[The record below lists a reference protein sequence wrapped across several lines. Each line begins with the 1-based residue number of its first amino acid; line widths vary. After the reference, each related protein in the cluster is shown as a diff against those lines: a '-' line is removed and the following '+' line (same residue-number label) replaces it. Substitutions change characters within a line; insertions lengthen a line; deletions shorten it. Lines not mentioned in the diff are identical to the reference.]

1 MSEHGSTWTPTADV
15 VAEAVDI
22 HGPVDVTLLQDAIRQ
37 VTGEAE
43 AVRLRASG
51 TGTGIGTGTEFT
63 DGGSVPLTMVDL
75 ADEPDPGAALDAW
88 LREETAPGLGTSRSA
103 QALIRLAD
111 DRFTWFHRHPR
122 RALDTYG
129 CALVSRR
136 AAEIYTSLV
145 NGRPAAGD
153 VLPPLARLTEA
164 EAAYRASSAPEDD
177 AAFWRERLAG
187 LTPAGPSAALGT
199 AQTSVSLPQ
208 TAVDM
213 ERVRAAARYCGAH
226 PRAFLIAAVAAH
238 LHRTGGATDVVLGL
252 PVDGRFERALQ
263 RVPGAAEDIAALRVD
278 VRPDTPFAD
287 LVRQVTRESRRV
299 RRHQRL
305 RHAEVCRAL
314 DATGTGETLYEAIAD
329 VREAPPALRF
339 GDHRAAG
346 RRLGGRPATTL
357 SFLLAEDPDGRNL
370 RVSVLGPA
378 DHHPET
384 APDAHARRLGA
395 LLAAA
400 VSAPGHTVAALA
412 PTAVA
417 EPPVAGRTTRET
429 LTSVLDAAARSTP
442 DAVAVRDRTGQLTY
456 RQLHSRAN
464 KLARLLISRGAGP
477 ERLVGLL
484 LPRTTD
490 MLVAMLAVL
499 KSGAAYLPLDPAYPD
514 ERLRFVVGDARPSCL
529 LTDTVHAGRDLGTP
543 TGPLVV
549 LDEESVRAELAS
561 AASHD
566 ITDGERTAPLTP
578 GHPAYVIYTSGSTGT
593 PKGVVVTHRNVLPLL
608 AWAEADLGADALAHS
623 LAATSFSFDVSVA
636 EVFPPLATG
645 GTVEVVRN
653 LLSLL
658 DDEPPRWSGG
668 LVCAIPSALGKLLER
683 TTLDLSARAL
693 ALGGEALPADLA
705 ARVARTMPGTRL
717 FNAYGPTEATVYA
730 TSWRADGAP
739 AGEAPPIGRP
749 LAHVRAYVLDDAL
762 RQVGDGTAGELYL
775 AGDGLARGYLG
786 RPGLTADRFPA
797 DPFGPPGTRMYRT
810 GDLVRRRGDG
820 QLDFLGRVDEQV
832 KINGF
837 RVEPG
842 EVEATL
848 ARHPGTAEA
857 MAVVRTDHAGDA
869 RLIAYVVPS
878 DASARPAP
886 QELRGWLAE
895 RLPAHLVPA
904 ELRLTAALPRTP
916 NGKLARESDPAPLP
930 EPAPRQEPAPAAPAA
945 PSVPVAPATA
955 VTPAPP
961 AVVAPPVAPA
971 PEPAREEPVSRED
984 LVAAAFAEVL
994 RESDVASVARDK
1006 SFFDLGGDSIMSIQL
1021 VSHLR
1026 QSGLVLIPQD
1036 IFEYKTV
1043 QALARIARETGRQSS
1058 GGDTAAVGD
1067 VPLTPIVHW
1076 LRDQGGPVDGFHQAV
1091 LLRVP
1096 GGLREAPLTSA
1107 VQALIDHHDAFR
1119 LRVDRSAPG
1128 WSLEVRPVG
1137 SVLAGDCLRRVPAG
1151 SLSGDALLRLL
1162 STETARAQGELDVR
1176 DGRMVRVVWFDAGP
1190 DTPGRLLFM
1199 ANHLACDGVSW
1210 RVVVPDLVGAYQ
1222 EIAAGRGPGL
1232 RPVETSLRHWSR
1244 ALQEQARTEERRAEL
1259 PLWEQTLAVPGPRF
1273 ARRPLDPARDTT
1285 GTARSR
1291 TVVYGAERAR
1301 HLFTTIPA
1309 TFHCEINDVLL
1320 TALALAVQ
1328 RCMGSTD
1335 DVVIDVE
1342 GHGRE
1347 PVVPGADLSRTV
1359 GWFTSMYPVRLAPG
1373 VALSGGTPPSGGDLG
1388 RALRSVKEQLR
1399 AIPDKGIGFGMLR
1412 YLDPETGARLAA
1424 AEPRHI
1430 GFNYFG
1436 RFLLP
1441 SEGGEQDWSPA
1452 PETGMTAGA
1461 DAGMP
1466 LDHPLSINA
1475 LTEDTADGTAL
1486 RIAFSWADGIVDDER
1501 VDELVGHWFALLDA
1515 LAAHA
1520 AEPGAGGRTP
1530 SDFPLVRLDQH
1541 AIERLEREHPG
1552 LDEILPLSSLQQGM
1566 LYHLLLGSMNNP
1578 DADGSGD
1585 VPHSLYTIQFWL
1597 ELEGSLDTTAMRGA
1611 FRDLLD
1617 RHRNLGA
1624 AFVHTGLPHPV
1635 QILRPGMDVPW
1646 RETDLGHLP
1655 EEQREREVER
1665 LLEKERTLPFE
1676 PARPPLLRL
1685 LLIGLGGDRRR
1696 LVLSTHHILLDGWS
1710 LPIIIGELFAHYR
1723 ARVTGTSHA
1732 LPTGT
1737 PFREYANWLS
1747 RVDGEAAE
1755 AAWRTALEGF
1765 TPTKVG
1771 NRRPGEPVP
1780 SQHLRSSLGED
1791 ITGALVG
1798 TARRHGVTL
1807 ATVLQTCWAILLA
1820 EETGRQ
1826 DVVFGSVVSGR
1837 PAELPGVEAMVG
1849 LFINTVPTRV
1859 RLDPAESLGS
1869 LFVRVQNEQAK
1880 LLPYQHISL
1889 TDIRRITDSGDMF
1902 DTMMSFANYPFDGEA
1917 LRRPAP
1923 GLELIRA
1930 SGEDRQHYPLGVVLS
1945 HRDDVLTLQ
1954 IEFHPHLIDPDR
1966 ANDLVERFVALLT
1979 RSAHAPHSVLGDVRS
1994 AQLLAEGA
2002 ADAPAAPRPAPIPAP
2017 APASGSPAL
2026 GGGTGVLLPLREEG
2040 TRPPLFCVHP
2050 AAGIAWSYAG
2060 LTGPLGTDQPLYG
2073 LQARGLDGSQ
2083 VLPGSV
2089 AEMAADYVA
2098 QLRTVQPA
2106 GPYHLL
2112 GWSFGGMVAHE
2123 MAVQLQ
2129 RAGEEIGLLAVLDAI
2144 PPTPA
2149 DGTPPAPDD
2158 GTADTTADT
2167 NGDANGDGADA
2178 AVRFG
2183 PDHVM
2188 RTILQFF
2195 GYDPAIWAEEEMT
2208 YPRFLEIA
2216 RAYPGLLATF
2226 DEPMIETLCRVYT
2239 NNAVLTND
2247 HTPSRYTGDLL
2258 VFTALE
2264 TSADTAARQWEP
2276 YVDGGKP
2283 DVRAVECPHA
2293 EMGRPG
2299 PLAEIAE
2306 MLAPALRG
2314 RHTGPAVTG

>member
-1 MSEHGSTWTPTADV
+1 MSDHGSTWTPDADL

-43 AVRLRASG
+43 AVRLRAGGGDHGANG
-51 TGTGIGTGTEFT
+51 TDGRAEFT

-75 ADEPDPGAALDAW
+75 ADEPDPAAALDAW
-88 LREETAPGLGTSRSA
+88 LRGETAPGRDTSRSC

-111 DRFTWFHRHPR
+111 DRFTWFHGHPR
-122 RALDTYG
+122 RALDSYG

-136 AAEIYTSLV
+136 AAEVYTSLV
-145 NGRPAAGD
+145 TGRPATDGA
-153 VLPPLARLTEA
+153 LPPLARLTAA
-164 EAAYRASSAPEDD
+164 EAAYRASTAPEAD

-187 LTPAGPSAALGT
+187 LTPCGPAAALGPVQVPT
-199 AQTSVSLPQ
+199 GLPGQ
-208 TAVDM
+208 SPDP
-213 ERVRAAARYCGAH
+213 ESVRAAARYCGAH
-226 PRAFLIAAVAAH
+226 PRAVLIAAVAAH
-238 LHRTGGATDVVLGL
+238 LYRTTGATDVVLGL

-263 RVPGAAEDIAALRVD
+263 RVPGAAEDIAALRLD
-278 VRPDTPFAD
+278 VTPDTPFAD
-287 LVRQVTRESRRV
+287 LVRQVARESRRV
-299 RRHQRL
+299 RRHQRF
-305 RHAEVCRAL
+305 RHTEVCRAL
-314 DATGTGETLYEAIAD
+314 DATGTSERLYDAIAD
-329 VREAPPALRF
+329 VREAAPALRF
-339 GDHRAAG
+339 GDHRAVARPLAG
-346 RRLGGRPATTL
+346 RPSTAPR
-357 SFLLAEDPDGRNL
+357 FLLDEDPDGRTL
-370 RVSVLGPA
+370 RVNVLGPA
-378 DHHPET
+378 GHNSGT
-384 APDAHARRLGA
+384 GPDAHARQLST
-395 LLAAA
+395 LLTAA
-400 VSAPGHTVAALA
+400 VSAPGHPLAALDT
-412 PTAVA
+412 PTAGKRSDAVT
-417 EPPVAGRTTRET
+417 PVPAATGRTDQET
-429 LTSVLDAAARSTP
+429 LTSVLDAAARRHP

-456 RQLHSRAN
+456 RQLHERAN
-464 KLARLLISRGAGP
+464 RLARLLISRGAGP

-529 LTDTVHAGRDLGTP
+529 LTDTVHADRDLGTP
-543 TGPLVV
+543 TGPVVV
-549 LDEESVRAELAS
+549 LDDEPVRAELTS

-566 ITDGERTAPLTP
+566 ITDGERAAPLTP
-578 GHPAYVIYTSGSTGT
+578 GHPAYVIYTSGSTGA

-608 AWAEADLGADALAHS
+608 AWAREELGADALAHS

-668 LVCAIPSALGKLLER
+668 LVCAIPSALGKLLDR
-683 TTLDLSARAL
+683 TSLDLSARAL
-693 ALGGEALPADLA
+693 ALGGEALPAGLA
-705 ARVARTMPGTRL
+705 DRVVRTMPGTRL

-730 TSWRADGAP
+730 TAWRAGGDP
-739 AGEAPPIGRP
+739 VTDAPPIGRP
-749 LAHVRAYVLDDAL
+749 LRHVRAYVLDDAL
-762 RQVGDGTAGELYL
+762 KPVEEGATGELYL

-786 RPGLTADRFPA
+786 RPGLTAERFPA

-810 GDLVRRRGDG
+810 GDTVRRRSDG

-848 ARHPGTAEA
+848 ARHPEVAEA

-869 RLIAYVVPS
+869 RLIAHLVPS
-878 DASARPAP
+878 DDSARPAP
-886 QELRGWLAE
+886 QELRAWLAE

-904 ELRLTAALPRTP
+904 ELRLTDALPRTP
-916 NGKLARESDPAPLP
+916 NGKLARETDPAPLS
-930 EPAPRQEPAPAAPAA
+930 APAA
-945 PSVPVAPATA
+945 V
-955 VTPAPP
+955 PAPP
-961 AVVAPPVAPA
+961 AVVVPPAVPVPVAA
-971 PEPAREEPVSRED
+971 PEPVREAPASRED

-994 RESDVASVARDK
+994 RESDVPRDK

-1036 IFEYKTV
+1036 IFEYKNV
-1043 QALARIARETGRQSS
+1043 QALARIARETGRQTT
-1058 GGDTAAVGD
+1058 GGSAAAVGD
-1067 VPLTPIVHW
+1067 VPLTPIMHW

-1096 GGLREAPLTSA
+1096 GGLRESPLTSA
-1107 VQALIDHHDAFR
+1107 VQSLIDHHDAFR
-1119 LRVDRSAPG
+1119 LRLDRSAPG

-1137 SVLAGDCLRRVPAG
+1137 SVPAGDCVRRVPAEN
-1151 SLSGDALLRLL
+1151 LSGDALLRVL
-1162 STETARAQGELDVR
+1162 SRETARAQSELDVQ
-1176 DGRMVRVVWFDAGP
+1176 DGHMVRVVWFDAGP

-1210 RVVVPDLVGAYQ
+1210 RVVVPDLVGAY
-1222 EIAAGRGPGL
+1222 EDVAAGRTPGT

-1244 ALQEQARTEERRAEL
+1244 ALQEQARTPERQAEL
-1259 PLWEQTLAVPGPRF
+1259 PLWERMLAVPGPRF

-1309 TFHCEINDVLL
+1309 AFHCEINDVLL

-1328 RCMGSTD
+1328 RCMGTTE

-1347 PVVPGADLSRTV
+1347 PVVPGADLSRTI
-1359 GWFTSMYPVRLAPG
+1359 GWFTSMYPVRIAPG
-1373 VALSGGTPPSGGDLG
+1373 VPLSGGTVPSGVDLG
-1388 RALRSVKEQLR
+1388 RALRGVKEQLR

-1412 YLDPETGARLAA
+1412 YLNPETGPRLAT

-1466 LDHPLSINA
+1466 LDHPLSVNA

-1486 RIAFSWADGIVDDER
+1486 RIAFSWAEGAVDDER
-1501 VDELVGHWFALLDA
+1501 VDELVDNWFELLDA

-1530 SDFPLVRLDQH
+1530 SDFPLVRLDQR
-1541 AIERLEREHPG
+1541 AIERLESDHPG

-1566 LYHLLLGSMNNP
+1566 LYHLLLGSMNTP
-1578 DADGSGD
+1578 DAGD
-1585 VPHSLYTIQFWL
+1585 PADVSHSLYTIQFWL
-1597 ELEGSLDTTAMRGA
+1597 ELEGTLDTTAMRDA
-1611 FRDLLD
+1611 FRALLD

-1635 QILRPGMDVPW
+1635 QVFRPGMDVPW
-1646 RETDLGHLP
+1646 QEVDLSGLL
-1655 EEQREREVER
+1655 EEEREREVER
-1665 LLEKERTLPFE
+1665 LLENERARPFE

-1685 LLIGLGGDRRR
+1685 LLVDLGAERRR

-1710 LPIIIGELFAHYR
+1710 LPIIIGELFALYR
-1723 ARVTGTSHA
+1723 ARVTGTPHA

-1755 AAWRTALEGF
+1755 AAWRTALTGF
-1765 TPTKVG
+1765 TPTRIG
-1771 NRRPGEPVP
+1771 NRQPGEPVP
-1780 SQHLRSSLGED
+1780 SRHLRTSLGED
-1791 ITGALVG
+1791 VTGALVG
-1798 TARRHGVTL
+1798 TGRRHGVTL

-1837 PAELPGVEAMVG
+1837 PAELPGVESMVG

-1902 DTMMSFANYPFDGEA
+1902 DTMMSFANYPFDGES

-1923 GLELIRA
+1923 DLELIRA

-1945 HRDDVLTLQ
+1945 HRDDVLSLQ
-1954 IEFHPHLIDPDR
+1954 IEYHPHLIDPDR
-1966 ANDLVERFVALLT
+1966 AEGLVERFVALLT
-1979 RSAHAPHSVLGDVRS
+1979 RSAHAPHSVLGELRS
-1994 AQLLAEGA
+1994 ADLLVDGA
-2002 ADAPAAPRPAPIPAP
+2002 ADVPVAALPEPGP
-2017 APASGSPAL
+2017 SAL

-2040 TRPPLFCVHP
+2040 GRPPLFCVHP

-2060 LTGPLGTDQPLYG
+2060 LSGPLGSDQPLYG

-2112 GWSFGGMVAHE
+2112 GWSFGGIVAHE

-2129 RAGEEIGLLAVLDAI
+2129 RAGEEIGLLAVLDSI
-2144 PPTPA
+2144 PATPA
-2149 DGTPPAPDD
+2149 TVDSTGQGDAGGGSDTAKANQAGDGDD
-2158 GTADTTADT
+2158 GTGTPL
-2167 NGDANGDGADA
+2167 
-2178 AVRFG
+2178 RFG

-2195 GYDPAIWAEEEMT
+2195 GYDPAIWADEEMT
-2208 YPRFLEIA
+2208 YPRFLEIS

-2226 DEPMIETLCRVYT
+2226 DEAMIETLCRVYT
-2239 NNAVLTND
+2239 NNAVLSHD

-2264 TSADTAARQWEP
+2264 TSADDAARQWEP

-2314 RHTGPAVTG
+2314 RPTGSEVTG